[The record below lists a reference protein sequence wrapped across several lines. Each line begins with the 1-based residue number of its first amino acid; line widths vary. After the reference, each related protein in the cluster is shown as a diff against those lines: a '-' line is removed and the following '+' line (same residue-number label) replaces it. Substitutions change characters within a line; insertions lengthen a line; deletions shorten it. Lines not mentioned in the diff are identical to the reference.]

1 MNFRPNAQRFAL
13 ACLALLLLA
22 HPVLAQKQKKN
33 TEVMKQAVAAG
44 TTGGI
49 SRIAAEVPKLEPAG
63 LHSAQPSLLLQQVQP
78 AEVLTQAQKAARE
91 ADRRFQYG
99 KFFLQEGKPEDAR
112 REFDLAIDAL
122 LDVPENLPDRAVVD
136 RKFEELVRRIHRYD
150 LEDLGSGAAQTAQ
163 GYTQSPLA
171 GILDLTFPI
180 DPRLK
185 DRTLARLQSS
195 RSQLPLE
202 VNDAV
207 LSYINYFTSP
217 RGSKTLLFGLKRS
230 GRYRDMI
237 SRILSEE
244 GVPQELIHL
253 AQAESGFM
261 PRAVSPKAAAGMWQ
275 FVRGRGK
282 EYGLDSGHEIDER
295 LDPEKA
301 TRAAARHLRDL
312 YNQLGDWYLAM
323 AAYNCG
329 PYCVERAVQRTGYA
343 DYWELRRRNA
353 LPKETRNYI
362 PAILA
367 MAIVSKDLE
376 AYGLEAQEPEP
387 PMQFETINVT
397 APTNIALI
405 ADAADVPVAEIREL
419 NPSLLKPVAPVGYE
433 VRVPAERGAPVMA
446 ALGAVPEA
454 KRAAWRLHRV
464 ASGDTLAS
472 IARQYSTAANSI
484 VAANQNYDS
493 TFFEAP
499 EDGEMLLIPASPA
512 PAKAASKKSAKRR
525 SSARSR
531 SSKASSTVVQVRTK
545 SGAQARRVASATTAK
560 RAIAR

>member
-1 MNFRPNAQRFAL
+1 MIFRPIAPRLSL
-13 ACLALLLLA
+13 ACLALLVLA
-22 HPVLAQKQKKN
+22 HPVLAQKKKQQTPAVKN
-33 TEVMKQAVAAG
+33 AVAATPLG
-44 TTGGI
+44 EV
-49 SRIAAEVPKLEPAG
+49 SRPASVELPKLEPAG
-63 LHSAQPSLLLQQVQP
+63 LHSASPSLLLQQSPEAGVFSR
-78 AEVLTQAQKAARE
+78 AQKAARD
-91 ADRRFQYG
+91 ADRHFNYG

-122 LDVPENLPDRAVVD
+122 LDVPEDLPDRAVVD
-136 RKFEELVRRIHRYD
+136 RKFDELVRRIYRYD
-150 LEDLGSGAAQTAQ
+150 LEELGSGGPQGMQ

-185 DRTLARLQSS
+185 DRTVARLQSS
-195 RSQLPLE
+195 QSQLPLV

-217 RGSKTLLFGLKRS
+217 RGSKTLLFGLKRA

-237 SRILSEE
+237 SRVLKEE

-275 FVRGRGK
+275 FVRARGK
-282 EYGLDSGHEIDER
+282 EYGLDSGREIDER

-343 DYWELRRRNA
+343 DFWELRGRNA
-353 LPKETRNYI
+353 LPKETRNYV

-367 MAIVSKDLE
+367 IAIVSKDLE
-376 AYGLEAQEPEP
+376 AYGLEMPEAEP
-387 PMQFETINVT
+387 PMQFDTINVT
-397 APTNIALI
+397 APTNVALI

-419 NPSLLKPVAPVGYE
+419 NPSLLKSVVPVGYE
-433 VRVPAERGAPVMA
+433 VRVPTERATTVTE
-446 ALGAVPEA
+446 ALESVPEE

-472 IARQYSTAANSI
+472 IARRYSTAANSI
-484 VAANQNYDS
+484 VAVNQNLDS

-499 EDGEMLLIPASPA
+499 EDGELLLIPAA
-512 PAKAASKKSAKRR
+512 PVKEQVTAKRTSVR
-525 SSARSR
+525 RNATRSR
-531 SSKASSTVVQVRTK
+531 AGSAVQVRSKRSTTTK
-545 SGAQARRVASATTAK
+545 RVASNTAKK